1 MAALAAPAP
10 RQELI
15 LVASLIDKAANVAGL
30 TRTCEV
36 MRRVPS
42 AACSHLSRLERTL
55 LSRPQLDWVAPDG
68 PLPAQRSGEH
78 RFSFCC

>member
-1 MAALAAPAP
+1 MALITAPAP

-36 MRRVPS
+36 MRR
-42 AACSHLSRLERTL
+42 AA
-55 LSRPQLDWVAPDG
+55 
-68 PLPAQRSGEH
+68 PAQVHELRSCDAKT
-78 RFSFCC
+78 RWTNA

>member
-1 MAALAAPAP
+1 VHEDAAAAASAAAPAP

-36 MRRVPS
+36 MR
-42 AACSHLSRLERTL
+42 
-55 LSRPQLDWVAPDG
+55 
-68 PLPAQRSGEH
+68 
-78 RFSFCC
+78 